1 MLPQKLTAAA
11 LLRSVWPGSH
21 RALAERNPAF
31 ADLAGS
37 FDAPPAGSG
46 RFKEELLEDYEA
58 VLETVKKQ
66 TPFVFNGEEGDCL
79 FFDARTFH
87 AASENHSAKLRLALF
102 HNFGLADANARL

>member
-1 MLPQKLTAAA
+1 M
-11 LLRSVWPGSH
+11 WPGSQ
-21 RALAERNPAF
+21 RALAARNPAF
-31 ADLAGS
+31 VDLTGS
-37 FDAPPAGSG
+37 FDAPPVGSG
-46 RFKEELLEDYEA
+46 RFKEELLEDYA
-58 VLETVKKQ
+58 VVLETVKEQ